1 MGFLSQPKDIVKR
14 ELAAEGAEA
23 GGLYRY
29 TLLPFIYSMQREGA
43 VFVTGKA
50 GSAKKE
56 KEKELSTKGWWRTV
70 TGFNRVIHEGTRR
83 KTKTH

>member
-1 MGFLSQPKDIVKR
+1 MACQGFCGIFSRAKDIVKR

-56 KEKELSTKGWWRTV
+56 KEEKEK
-70 TGFNRVIHEGTRR
+70 E
-83 KTKTH
+83 